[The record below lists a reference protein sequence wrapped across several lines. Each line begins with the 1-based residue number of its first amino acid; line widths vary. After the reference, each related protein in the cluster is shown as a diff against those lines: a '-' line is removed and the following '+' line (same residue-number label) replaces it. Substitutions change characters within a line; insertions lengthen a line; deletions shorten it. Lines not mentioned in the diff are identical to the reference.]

1 MNDVMSPIGA
11 KRPTEPTAQPGF
23 DVVSSTPLVAR
34 SAASEAAD
42 DKTRFPHAPWRYGG
56 LAACRA
62 RTADE
67 DASDWRAPPGQCGCR
82 ILPNG
87 TAAFGGKAEII
98 CSH

>member
-1 MNDVMSPIGA
+1 MNGVMSPIGA

-56 LAACRA
+56 LAAWRG
-62 RTADE
+62 RTDDAA
-67 DASDWRAPPGQCGCR
+67 ASDGRGPPGQCGTR
-82 ILPNG
+82 ILPKR
-87 TAAFGGKAEII
+87 TPAFRGKAERM